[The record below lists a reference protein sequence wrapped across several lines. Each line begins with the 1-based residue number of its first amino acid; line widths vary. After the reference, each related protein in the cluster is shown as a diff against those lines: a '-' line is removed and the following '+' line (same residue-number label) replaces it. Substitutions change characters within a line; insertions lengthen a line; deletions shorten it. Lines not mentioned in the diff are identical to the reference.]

1 MQLEKLLKLPNA
13 LPTAPKTVRKL
24 MDSFRQEEVDCVLIA
39 ELIDEDPVLVARLL
53 KTANSAFFGL
63 RRTVGS
69 VSEAVNVLGLTKV
82 RALVVAA
89 ALDQGFRCVSGVN
102 LNQFWRYSLNTANLS
117 HVLALPIQVDEGAA
131 FTAGLVHGIGELVMH
146 AGMPEAM
153 VDLDRRVPMLD
164 LHRPQAER
172 DLFGYSFAEV
182 GAALASEWCF
192 PSSMIEAIEHQVLP
206 FGQDVHEPIA
216 GIVHIASWRSRAEEL
231 SLGGAELVKTYPG
244 SVGLALGIQPDILVG
259 EDVPSLTRS
268 EGETQHA

>member
-1 MQLEKLLKLPNA
+1 MQLDKLLKLPNA

-39 ELIDEDPVLVARLL
+39 RLIDEDPVLVARLL

-63 RRTVGS
+63 RRTVGC

-153 VDLDRRVPMLD
+153 VDLDQRVPMLA
-164 LHRPQAER
+164 LNRPQAER

-182 GAALASEWCF
+182 GAALASEWHF
-192 PSSMIEAIEHQVLP
+192 PSSMIDAIEHQVRP
-206 FGQDVHEPIA
+206 FDKDVHEPIA
-216 GIVHIASWRSRAEEL
+216 GVVHIASWRSRAEEL
-231 SLGGAELVKTYPG
+231 SLGGDALIKTYPG
-244 SVGLALGIQPDILVG
+244 SVGLVLGIQPDILVG

-268 EGETQHA
+268 ENEAQHA